1 MKQTKRL
8 PDLFLIIAIVG
19 ILFVFGSCGGGGGGG
34 GGGSSDGGGGE
45 DVIIPTTTKVLD
57 QSTMQ
62 NLSDVSGDG
71 STFTFDQST
80 PQLASLSSGDVIVAG
95 ITNFTPDGA
104 LRKVTG
110 VSEIGNETV
119 VYTAQATL
127 VDAIEKGT
135 IELTKTLTP
144 NDISSASALKRG
156 VTLIVKKLQTPE
168 TQAPDGFYVDIKDV
182 VLYDEDGNLG
192 TTYDQ
197 IKANGSI
204 SINPSFNFNVEIEDS
219 QLKQLSFINTT
230 TESARLELKAEIEIL
245 DIHRKEEV
253 VLYKFK
259 PIIIWIEFVP
269 VWITPVLTVIVGL
282 DGEVSSGIT
291 TSVSQDA
298 TLTAGLTYDNGT
310 LSPIIDLTASN
321 FQFDSLS
328 LFKAECS
335 VKGFIGPQLSLL
347 IYGVIGPYA
356 EIDGYLE
363 LVADLLSSPWWELY
377 GGIDASIGVKFKIFN
392 YVLIDYDYTI
402 NIYNVLLAQT
412 GSSSYLAVD
421 PHVVSLDSASP
432 SGEVQVFNMGGG
444 TLQWSASSDD
454 PTITVLPVSWTGEGT
469 VTITATDFSIDRIA
483 TVTITNTDDPTNYE
497 QITVSVT
504 SGYLVPIELKYDD
517 GTHDFT
523 EAWAGA
529 CPYGGNL
536 SDGLIG
542 FRKFLTSPSYPFY
555 VLKVKINFAGKNDF
569 NAGFYLHIKD
579 ESGNDLLPTP
589 FLISADEVNLGWWEK
604 DISSYGIIINSG
616 KIEVS
621 IFESYLPANCPPD
634 PDWSING
641 WVIYEDTSLSGSSIM
656 KGPTRSFDPGREFMF
671 RLIGEI

>member
-8 PDLFLIIAIVG
+8 SDLFLIITIVG
-19 ILFVFGSCGGGGGGG
+19 ILFVFGSCGGGE
-34 GGGSSDGGGGE
+34 DGGISGGDGGE

-62 NLSDVSGDG
+62 NLSDVSGDS

-80 PQLASLSSGDVIVAG
+80 PQLESLSSGDVIVAG

-119 VYTAQATL
+119 VYTTQATL

-144 NDISSASALKRG
+144 NDISSASALKSS

-168 TQAPDGFYVDIKDV
+168 TQAPDGFYVDMKDV

-192 TTYDQ
+192 TTDDQ

-204 SINPSFNFNVEIEDS
+204 SINPSFNFNVEIEDF

-245 DIHRKEEV
+245 DIHKKEEF

-259 PIIIWIEFVP
+259 PIIIWIGNVP
-269 VWITPVLTVIVGL
+269 VWITPVLTVSVGL
-282 DGEVSSGIT
+282 DGDVSSGIT
-291 TSVSQDA
+291 ASVTQDA
-298 TLTAGLTYDNGT
+298 TLTAGLTYNNGT
-310 LSPIIDLTASN
+310 LSPVSNLSASN

-328 LFKAECS
+328 LLKEECS
-335 VKGFIGPQLSLL
+335 VKGFIGAQLSLL

-363 LVADLLSSPWWELY
+363 LVADPLSSPWWELY
-377 GGIDASIGVKFKIFN
+377 GGIDVPIGVKFKIFN
-392 YVLIDYDYTI
+392 YLLIDYDYTI

-412 GSSSYLAVD
+412 GPFSYLAVD
-421 PHVVSLDSASP
+421 QHVVSLDSANP

-444 TLQWSASSDD
+444 TLQWSVSSDD
-454 PTITVLPVSWTGEGT
+454 PTIKVLPVFWTGEGT
-469 VTITATDFSIDRIA
+469 VIITATDFSIDRIA
-483 TVTITNTDDPTNYE
+483 TVTITNIDDYTNYE
-497 QITVSVT
+497 QIIVSVT
-504 SGYLVPIELKYDD
+504 SGSLFPIELKYDD
-517 GTHDFT
+517 GIHDLTHS
-523 EAWAGA
+523 WGGA

-542 FRKFLTSPSYPFY
+542 FRKFLTSPSYPFH
-555 VLKVKINFAGKNDF
+555 VLKVKIYFAAKNVF
-569 NAGFYLHIKD
+569 NADFYLHIKD

-589 FLISADEVNLGWWEK
+589 FLISAAEVNLGDWWEK
-604 DISSYGIIINSG
+604 DISSYGITINSG

-634 PDWSING
+634 TDWSING
-641 WVIYEDTSLSGSSIM
+641 WVMYADTSLSGSSIM
-656 KGPTRSFDPGREFMF
+656 KGPTKSYYPPHEWMI